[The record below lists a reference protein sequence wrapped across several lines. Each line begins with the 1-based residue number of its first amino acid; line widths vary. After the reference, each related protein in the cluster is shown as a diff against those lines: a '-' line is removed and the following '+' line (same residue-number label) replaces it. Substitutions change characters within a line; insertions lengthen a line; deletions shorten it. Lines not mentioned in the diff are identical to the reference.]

1 MTQGPITKQLL
12 LFALP
17 LMFGNIFQMMYNTV
31 DVIVVGN
38 FVGKEALAAVG
49 STTTIINMLV
59 FFFNGFSIGAGVVI
73 GYHFGAKDEEKLHT
87 AIETTMTMTFLL
99 CIAFTAIGMGYV
111 KPMLRLMATP
121 EDVFPDAVRYLTIY
135 FAGIA
140 GLLLYNIGSGILR
153 AVGNTVMPLM
163 FLILTSILNIILDVF
178 FVVSLHLGISG
189 VAYAT
194 ILSQFISAALTL
206 LLLSTSSEI
215 YRLTWHD
222 LHINRE
228 VLGNIITV
236 GLPAGIQS
244 VITAFSNTFVQ
255 AYINFFGSSCMAG
268 WSCYNKLDQLVFL
281 PMQSGGMAATAFVS
295 QNIGAEQEE
304 RADKGTIRAIELTL
318 AVTLGIILI
327 LIVFA
332 RQAVML
338 FTRDEEVIAFG
349 VMFIRTNTIFLL
361 CNCINH
367 VLAGALRGR
376 GDSRGPMAIMLL
388 SFVAIRQVFEG
399 KSPDDFDEETLVGED
414 LLFLV
419 KLLGRGAVIAETD
432 YKGYGYFTNPG
443 GAMLRPFS
451 RRYMTQIG
459 CWEKV
464 RAEAEKIDAATAPS
478 ATRGLL
484 MAIMLT
490 AGKLAELDRAKKKEN
505 QDCIRICHDAI
516 CRELDGSERG
526 RKGFSLLSPG
536 YRLKCRLFKN
546 FPILYLGLYHFHK
559 YFS

>member
-1 MTQGPITKQLL
+1 MKAFGKTRNMTEGSIIRQLT

-17 LMFGNIFQMMYNTV
+17 LMVGNIFQMLYNTV
-31 DVIVVGN
+31 DSVVVGQY
-38 FVGKEALAAVG
+38 VGTEALAAVN
-49 STTTIINMLV
+49 STTMIINMLV
-59 FFFNGFSIGAGVVI
+59 FFFNGFSVGAGVLI
-73 GYHFGAKDEEKLHT
+73 ARHFGARDNERLHN
-87 AIETTMTMTFLL
+87 AIETTVTMTFVF
-99 CIAFTAIGMGYV
+99 CVAFTIIGVLGV
-111 KPMLRLMATP
+111 RPMLRVMSTPDDVIADATT
-121 EDVFPDAVRYLTIY
+121 YLTIY
-135 FAGIA
+135 FWGIT
-140 GLLLYNIGSGILR
+140 GLLIYNIGSGILR

-376 GDSRGPMAIMLL
+376 GDSRGPM
-388 SFVAIRQVFEG
+388 V
-399 KSPDDFDEETLVGED
+399 
-414 LLFLV
+414 
-419 KLLGRGAVIAETD
+419 
-432 YKGYGYFTNPG
+432 
-443 GAMLRPFS
+443 
-451 RRYMTQIG
+451 
-459 CWEKV
+459 
-464 RAEAEKIDAATAPS
+464 
-478 ATRGLL
+478 
-484 MAIMLT
+484 IMLT
-490 AGKLAELDRAKKKEN
+490 SFVVIRQIYLFVLTRFISNTPRPVGFSYPVGWVLCMIIELIYYYLRWGK
-505 QDCIRICHDAI
+505 
-516 CRELDGSERG
+516 G
-526 RKGFSLLSPG
+526 RKAA
-536 YRLKCRLFKN
+536 KTA
-546 FPILYLGLYHFHK
+546 
-559 YFS
+559 